1 MVLKEALKLEP
12 TTQEKKF
19 IKSNKEIYDRI
30 KEEEHEAELKKMR
43 EERKELYC
51 MGIKTKFAKGA
62 NPLSMPKK
70 QIKEKVSRKEFPG
83 QIKKK
88 RRLRKGKRSREL
100 SQ

>member
-1 MVLKEALKLEP
+1 
-12 TTQEKKF
+12 
-19 IKSNKEIYDRI
+19 
-30 KEEEHEAELKKMR
+30 MR

-51 MGIKTKFAKGA
+51 MGIKTKLAKGA
-62 NPLSMPKK
+62 NPLSRPKK
-70 QIKEKVSRKEFPG
+70 QIKDEKANYFKKKEFPG